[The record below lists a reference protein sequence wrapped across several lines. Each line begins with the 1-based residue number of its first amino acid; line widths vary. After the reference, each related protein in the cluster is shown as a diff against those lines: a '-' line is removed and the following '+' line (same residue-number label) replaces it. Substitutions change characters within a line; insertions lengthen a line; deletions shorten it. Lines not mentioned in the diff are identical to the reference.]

1 MASLLE
7 KYIRFQYIF
16 FFAGML
22 PARVGY
28 INTRCYRVLSFFG
41 NTWCALRGYR
51 LSAASHRGLPP
62 SHLHLQKINFL
73 FYAQIRVWHRS
84 WITMLRP
91 CLSWNIKCEREAK
104 KIFHSTWCNF
114 FSPKS
119 CLIWNMFN
127 IWGHFSTASTFN
139 VFRITNILNC
149 LTNSCFMRNKYCN

>member
-22 PARVGY
+22 PARVRY

-91 CLSWNIKCEREAK
+91 YLSWNIKCERQAK
-104 KIFHSTWCNF
+104 KNFIPHDVIFFLQKVVLFETCSTYEAI
-114 FSPKS
+114 S
-119 CLIWNMFN
+119 
-127 IWGHFSTASTFN
+127 
-139 VFRITNILNC
+139 
-149 LTNSCFMRNKYCN
+149 